1 MSRRS
6 AEALLVLALGLRGS
20 SLLFSKVALGTMGPF
35 TLLGI
40 RFLISFAVIALIFN
54 KRMRGMKRSTIL
66 KGMAIGAGFF
76 VTMTFELNGLKT
88 TPSSTTAFLENSA
101 VVIIPLLAAA
111 IRRSKPEISALIS
124 AAIALTGVGFL
135 TLKGSELAFTHG
147 ELLVLGSAFGYAITV
162 LITDKVTENED
173 AFQLGVLQLLFIGL
187 FGIIAAFIFEKPT
200 LPSSSVEW
208 GAILYLALVCSG
220 VGFTVQ
226 PVAQKYTTAER
237 TGLFTAL
244 NPLVAAILGVVFLHE
259 SFGVTSFIGGAL
271 ILFSIFYSSAAD
283 AGVFGKKM

>member
-1 MSRRS
+1 MSKRS

-20 SLLFSKVALGTMGPF
+20 SLLFSKVAMESMGPF

-54 KRMRGMKRSTIL
+54 KKMRGITKSTIL

-76 VTMTFELNGLKT
+76 VTMTFELNGLQT

-101 VVIIPLLAAA
+101 VVIIPLMAAA
-111 IRRSKPEISALIS
+111 VRHYKPQTTALIS

-135 TLKGSELAFTHG
+135 TLKGSHLYFTHG

-162 LITDKVTENED
+162 LITDKATEDED
-173 AFQLGVLQLLFIGL
+173 AFQLGVLQLFFIGA
-187 FGIIAAFIFEKPT
+187 FGMIAAFIFEQPA
-200 LPSSSVEW
+200 LPSTAVEW
-208 GAILYLALVCSG
+208 RAILYLALVCSG

-226 PVAQKYTTAER
+226 PLAQKYTTPER

-244 NPLVAAILGVVFLHE
+244 NPLVAAFLGVVFLHE
-259 SFGVTSFIGGAL
+259 SFGAASFIGGGL
-271 ILFSIFYSSAAD
+271 ILFSIFYSSAVE
-283 AGVFGKKM
+283 AGVFKRK